1 MSPLFNPPYS
11 PPQEEPDE
19 LPSARLR
26 ALSFANLNPTHFEE
40 FVYDLMGELGFVN
53 VDWRK
58 GTPKDASPSDRGR
71 DIVAQW
77 VVEDVDGHQRFET
90 WFVDAK
96 HYDKGVP
103 PEALQGLMTWAE
115 SERPDVALVAC
126 SGFLS
131 NPAKDWV
138 ENYKKNR
145 APAFR
150 IRHWERPD
158 LAKMLDK
165 HRDLISKHNIME
177 DEAVRTIAE
186 LKAAEKEFFDKV
198 WYVRSLIREEKIA
211 SGERADPAADESE
224 EFRTVVNERIE
235 ASRQAIRDAYGA
247 DTVGPWDDWEWGF
260 VNGKLSAL
268 RWMLGDEWDFLDT

>member
-1 MSPLFNPPYS
+1 MSEPAP
-11 PPQEEPDE
+11 EEAAELSEE

-26 ALSFANLNPTHFEE
+26 ALSFANLDPTDFEE
-40 FVYDLMGELGFVN
+40 FVYDLLGELGFVN

-58 GTPKDASPSDRGR
+58 GTPKNASPSDRGR
-71 DIVAQW
+71 DIVAQR

-96 HYDKGVP
+96 HYEKGVP
-103 PEALQGLMTWAE
+103 PESIQGLMTWAE

-131 NPAKDWV
+131 NAAKDWID
-138 ENYKKNR
+138 NYRKNR

-165 HRDLISKHNIME
+165 HRDLINKHDIIE
-177 DEAVRTIAE
+177 DDAVRTIAE
-186 LKAAEKEFFDKV
+186 LVEAEKEFYEKL
-198 WYVRSLIREEKIA
+198 WYHRSTLRDYFVKKGNVEPLDAKIM
-211 SGERADPAADESE
+211 EQILAARKE
-224 EFRTVVNERIE
+224 VIE
-235 ASRQAIRDAYGA
+235 QYGA
-247 DTVGPWDDWEWGF
+247 DDLAPYDDWTLGYIS
-260 VNGKLSAL
+260 GKLATL
-268 RWMLGDEWDFLDT
+268 RWVLGDEWDVLDT